1 MNEVCD
7 SHMDPGMLNVLSVNI
22 RLPMVIKEWSR
33 KGVRMRYHLSTCPC
47 DTSISSLTGSDE
59 QGLRIK
65 LLWIET
71 SLKLCCSGADVQRVT
86 DTCRGSAESSWDF
99 LKIYLF
105 HAWETNLLKILLQD
119 VSLEEILT
127 SLLFAMLRSVSWK
140 HKTFTLEK

>member
-7 SHMDPGMLNVLSVNI
+7 SHMDPGMLNVLPVNI

-71 SLKLCCSGADVQRVT
+71 SLKLCCSGAMFKGLQIPAEAVQRA
-86 DTCRGSAESSWDF
+86 AEIFWKS
-99 LKIYLF
+99 IYF
-105 HAWETNLLKILLQD
+105 MPEKQIFWKILLQD